1 MKKSLVVLMV
11 LLISMSFVFA
21 QGAKEVD
28 ASAYPS
34 KPVETTVQWSAGG
47 GADLVFR
54 AFAEVFPKYANG
66 QTMVIKNVP
75 GASGVPGSVEF
86 METGSKDGYNLMHW
100 SNAHASKLHMSVV
113 PYDNDSFRHVA
124 QIVENTHYVLVRSD
138 SPWATLE
145 EFIADAKKNPEEISM
160 GNGGSG
166 GGNHL
171 AALLLEEATDT
182 SFVHVP
188 FKGGAAALTGLM
200 SGEVEAAMCNS
211 PEGYANIDGEQVKM
225 LVSFGSERL
234 AKYPSVPT
242 AKESGLDIELRQ
254 WRGLAVPIG
263 TSEEIV
269 ARLEGIIKQVV
280 NDPTFIAKLDSMGAK
295 PVYRDTEAYN
305 AFIKSED
312 QRFMNL
318 IKSKGFGDRYK

>member
-1 MKKSLVVLMV
+1 MKKITGVLMV
-11 LLISMSFVFA
+11 LLVSMSFVFA
-21 QGAKEVD
+21 QGAKESD
-28 ASAYPS
+28 ASSYPS

-75 GASGVPGSVEF
+75 GASGVPGCAEF
-86 METGSKDGYNLMHW
+86 KETASKDGYNLMHW
-100 SNAHASKLHMSVV
+100 SNAHVSKLHMSVV
-113 PYDNDSFRHVA
+113 PYDNESFRHVA

-138 SPWATLE
+138 SPWSSLE
-145 EFIADAKKNPEEISM
+145 QFLADAKRNPETISM

-171 AALLLEEATDT
+171 AALLLEEATGT
-182 SFVHVP
+182 SYVHVP

-200 SGEVEAAMCNS
+200 SGEVDAAMCNS
-211 PEGYANIDGEQVKM
+211 PEGYANVEGGQVKM

-234 AKYPSVPT
+234 DKFPSVPT

-254 WRGLAVPIG
+254 WRGFAVPLG
-263 TSEEIV
+263 TPEAIV
-269 ARLEGIIKQVV
+269 DKLDDIIKQVV
-280 NDPTFIAKLDSMGAK
+280 NDPVFIAKLDSMGAK

-318 IKSKGFGDRYK
+318 IKSKGFGDRY

>member
-1 MKKSLVVLMV
+1 MKKITGVLMV
-11 LLISMSFVFA
+11 LLLSMSFVFA
-21 QGAKEVD
+21 QGAKETD
-28 ASAYPS
+28 ASAYPA

-54 AFAEVFPKYANG
+54 AFAEVFPQYANG

-75 GASGVPGSVEF
+75 GASGVPGCAEF
-86 METGSKDGYNLMHW
+86 KETASKDGYNLMHW
-100 SNAHASKLHMSVV
+100 SNAHVSKLHMSVV

-145 EFIADAKKNPEEISM
+145 QFLSDAQRRPEEISM

-171 AALLLEEATDT
+171 AALLLEEATET

-200 SGEVEAAMCNS
+200 SGEVDAAMCNS
-211 PEGYANIDGEQVKM
+211 PEGYANVEGGQVKM

-234 AKYPSVPT
+234 AKFPSVPT

-254 WRGLAVPIG
+254 WRGFAVPLG
-263 TSEEIV
+263 TPESIV
-269 ARLEGIIKQVV
+269 DKLDDIVRQVV
-280 NDPTFIAKLDSMGAK
+280 SDPSFIAKLDSMGAK

-318 IKSKGFGDRYK
+318 IKNKGFGDRY